1 MFHNGNLDIAGL
13 LLNVKIERLATDP
26 EVGTLVESRVWYN
39 TTDKKLKIFN
49 GTEIMAFADAATLEN
64 FVQKS
69 GDTMT
74 GALVLSGDATEN
86 LHAVTLQQL
95 TAALSGKQDTI
106 TGAASTITSV
116 DLTASRALVADASGK
131 VAVSTTTLDELAFV
145 SGVTSAIQTQIDS
158 KQDDLGYVPVNK
170 AGDSMS
176 GDLNLGGSN
185 TVTGLSAPVNATD
198 AVRKVDI
205 ENMQADL
212 DFQADV
218 MGVQLDNTLVP
229 AIVDGTR
236 YIVTDV
242 ANLEATFG
250 VITGVENNDIVEYD
264 AVAGEFVVAYDVSVL
279 GEGVLTWDQ
288 DQNKFMKF
296 DGTTWTEHGGLSGVT
311 AGSGL
316 EKNGNT
322 IYVDYD
328 AGTKAGAQGGVAI
341 DLATA
346 KGLALVDPVSGE
358 LSTADDAQV
367 AVVID
372 AAGSLQVSA
381 TGLDVKDGGV
391 GVNELA
397 GAVAGLGI
405 EGGAGSALTVKLA
418 DASLVKDATGVKVGD
433 LSATYL
439 AKDVDVSTTGQIT
452 VPAPTA
458 DGSAANKLYVD
469 NLTTTNADAITA
481 LSTRVDASQVVYDGT
496 LGTAQT
502 TYPVIHNMNNKYVSV
517 AVYSELDSQII
528 PDAVDL
534 TDANTVTVT
543 LATAQKVR
551 IVVTGKKINA

>member
-49 GTEIMAFADAATLEN
+49 GTDVMAFADAATLEN
-64 FVQKS
+64 FVEKS

-74 GALVLSGDATEN
+74 GKLVLSGDATEN
-86 LHAVTLQQL
+86 LEAVTLQQL
-95 TAALSGKQDTI
+95 SAALSGKQDTI
-106 TGAASTITSV
+106 TGAASTITSN
-116 DLTASRALVADASGK
+116 DLTTSRAVVADENGK
-131 VAVSTTTLDELAFV
+131 IAVSVTTLDELAFV
-145 SGVTSAIQTQIDS
+145 SGVTSGIQGQIDG
-158 KQDDLGYVPVNK
+158 KQDALGYVPVNK

-176 GDLNLGGSN
+176 GNLDLGGSN
-185 TVTGLSAPVNATD
+185 TVTGLTAPVNATD

-218 MGVQLDNTLVP
+218 LGTQLDNTLVP
-229 AIVDGTR
+229 VTTDGAR

-250 VITGVENNDIVEYD
+250 TIAGVENNDIVEYD
-264 AVAGEFVVAYDVSVL
+264 ADAAEFVVAYDVSEM

-288 DQNKFMKF
+288 DQDKFMKF
-296 DGTTWTEHGGLSGVT
+296 DGSAWTEHGGLSGVT

-358 LSTADDAQV
+358 ASTADDAQV
-367 AVVID
+367 AVVVD
-372 AAGSLQVSA
+372 VAGSLQVSA
-381 TGLDVKDGGV
+381 TGLDLKDGGV

-397 GAVAGLGI
+397 GTVAGQGI
-405 EGGAGSALTVKLA
+405 EGGAGSALTLKLA
-418 DASLVKDATGVKVGD
+418 DTSLVKDATGVKVGD
-433 LSATYL
+433 LSETYL
-439 AKDVDVSTTGQIT
+439 SKDADVSTTGQIT

-458 DGSAANKLYVD
+458 DGSVANKLYVD
-469 NLTTTNADAITA
+469 DLTTANADAVTA
-481 LSTRVDASQVVYDGT
+481 LANRFDASQVVFDGT
-496 LGTAQT
+496 LGAAQT
-502 TYPVIHNMNNKYVSV
+502 TYAVSHNLNNKYVSV